1 MMLSLQRNLLVLS
14 VAALGAVPMAPA
26 MAGAQTPGASGGG
39 CPNCRTREQTAA
51 ERERIERVRKELERV
66 TDRARDRVEEL
77 RENSEYRETEA
88 RALRQALIALEQAE
102 PRTPQIQMA
111 LARLEALRVQEQP
124 RFFEDQKLKT
134 ALKDM
139 MRLEQ
144 ELTLRQTSLTRRP
157 RGWLGV
163 TFSSDRT
170 VDREGRI
177 SFTVDDYPKILSV
190 EPDSPAAEAGVRSG
204 DVLLAMNGRDVVRQG
219 PIPLSELL
227 TPGETVK
234 LRVQRGRDRKELP
247 VRVGLAREVRVF
259 GPRPATPARPEP
271 GVPPTVYAPQPPAA
285 PGVRVVPVQPP
296 EGMSS
301 TWVVTT
307 DGITTWGTAMFG
319 AQFTMLDRDQRDA
332 LGAGDGVLVM
342 RVLPNTPAAE
352 AGLLGFDVVVRVEGA
367 RATSP
372 DDLRQAITRARH
384 AGADSV
390 VVTVVRKEKERK
402 VTLRW

>member
-1 MMLSLQRNLLVLS
+1 MMVPLQRHLLALS
-14 VAALGAVPMAPA
+14 VAALCAVPAAPA
-26 MAGAQTPGASGGG
+26 LAGAQTAASGGA
-39 CPNCRTREQTAA
+39 CANCRTHEQTAA

-66 TDRARDRVEEL
+66 TDRARERVEEL
-77 RENSEYRETEA
+77 RESSAYRETEA

-134 ALKDM
+134 AIKDM

-144 ELTLRQTSLTRRP
+144 ELTLRQTSPTRRP

-177 SFTVDDYPKILSV
+177 SFTVDEYPQILSV
-190 EPDSPAAEAGVRSG
+190 DPDSPAAQAGVRSG

-234 LRVQRGRDRKELP
+234 LRVQRGRERKELP
-247 VRVGLAREVRVF
+247 VRVGLAREMRVRVAP
-259 GPRPATPARPEP
+259 GIAMPRAVP
-271 GVPPTVYAPQPPAA
+271 GASPGVYAPQPPVP
-285 PGVRVVPVQPP
+285 PGVRVVPARPP
-296 EGMSS
+296 EGSSAS

-307 DGITTWGTAMFG
+307 DGMTIWGAAMLG
-319 AQFTMLDRDQRDA
+319 AQFTTLDRDQRDA
-332 LGAGDGVLVM
+332 LGAEDGVLVM
-342 RVLPNTPAAE
+342 RVQPNSVADD
-352 AGLLGFDVVVRVEGA
+352 AGLRGFDVVVRVDGE

-372 DDLRQAITRARH
+372 DDLRHAITRARQ

-390 VVTVVRKEKERK
+390 VVTVVRKAKERK